1 MPSTFEKMLKT
12 MGVVYCC
19 IDDFGEAV
27 ECHNDVKIILT
38 KMNLSTT
45 DAVLERD
52 SSEDNSAASFI
63 TMESDGAVMR
73 RQKDKVEKYIH
84 SIGDNLWDQG

>member
-63 TMESDGAVMR
+63 TMESDGAVMSGR
-73 RQKDKVEKYIH
+73 KGKIAKYIRAYPMK
-84 SIGDNLWDQG
+84 NA